1 MIIIIENYIQR
12 NNKYVK
18 AENKL
23 LNNAK
28 KFCEGRKKITK
39 VFKNEVFPFYYDKA
53 YEHQIKFERE
63 EEEREQEGIK
73 NNQKQKWSY

>member
-1 MIIIIENYIQR
+1 MIIILENYIQR

-39 VFKNEVFPFYYDKA
+39 GFKNEVFPFYYDKA

>member
-1 MIIIIENYIQR
+1 MIIILENYIQR

-28 KFCEGRKKITK
+28 KFCEQRKKITK
-39 VFKNEVFPFYYDKA
+39 VFKNEVFPFYYEKA
-53 YEHQIKFERE
+53 YE
-63 EEEREQEGIK
+63 
-73 NNQKQKWSY
+73 